1 MRKPIYKAEHYT
13 DLKDMLKKSDKPE
26 CDISYDF
33 CDYVSGKFMKSEEY
47 RNTRHSTYEMLEQW
61 IRDNKNLI
69 QYEYNDFI
77 GKEYETYNDK
87 TVLLTGMRKDQPIVL
102 VERVVDEKPEY
113 IIGINYEIKDNNLS
127 WGYGYYY
134 DDDIKKAL
142 NDYQKVIEGGNLAD
156 TFIKK
161 EELKVKFVGIDS
173 WDRPVYKDK
182 EGNIYKDVNLGRG
195 EIDLH
200 TAVNNDFYGEPD
212 SPISDDI
219 KVSVIKSFNK
229 NNKFNMDDLF
239 QVGVIGL
246 IKAIDNFDTSLNL
259 KLSTYA
265 VPLIIG
271 EVKRYIRDNTAVR
284 VSRSVKDLAYKI
296 IKYQDDYIATYG
308 ISPTNEMIAKNFNI
322 AEYEISYAID
332 SLKDPMSIYEPI
344 YNDGGDT
351 IYLSDQIKD
360 DKDYNTDRDMLISMH
375 KALLKIKEKEKD
387 VLVDRFIVGKTQTEI
402 ADELGISQ
410 AQVSRIEKSAINN
423 VRRLIK

>member
-1 MRKPIYKAEHYT
+1 MSKYKVELT
-13 DLKDMLKKSDKPE
+13 GINTSSLKVLS
-26 CDISYDF
+26 
-33 CDYVSGKFMKSEEY
+33 SEEMK
-47 RNTRHSTYEMLEQW
+47 ELFE
-61 IRDNKNLI
+61 K
-69 QYEYNDFI
+69 YNNGD
-77 GKEYETYNDK
+77 ESA
-87 TVLLTGMRKDQPIVL
+87 KDEL
-102 VERVVDEKPEY
+102 
-113 IIGINYEIKDNNLS
+113 
-127 WGYGYYY
+127 
-134 DDDIKKAL
+134 
-142 NDYQKVIEGGNLAD
+142 IEGNLRLVLS
-156 TFIKK
+156 I
-161 EELKVKFVGIDS
+161 L
-173 WDRPVYKDK
+173 
-182 EGNIYKDVNLGRG
+182 
-195 EIDLH
+195 
-200 TAVNNDFYGEPD
+200 
-212 SPISDDI
+212 
-219 KVSVIKSFNK
+219 KSFNK

-308 ISPTNEMIAKNFNI
+308 ISPTNEMIAKNFDI

-375 KALLKIKEKEKD
+375 RALLKIKEKEKD